1 MDDEFCCYNEGRMG
15 TLKLLRMVI
24 RTERWRVLGHLVH
37 GRLRVGRDYV
47 EIRYSGG
54 HVESKRAAS

>member
-1 MDDEFCCYNEGRMG
+1 MG
-15 TLKLLRMVI
+15 TLRLLRMVI
-24 RTERWRVLGHLVH
+24 RAERWRVLRHLVH